1 MARSNLSPSST
12 DPDSPEAT
20 VPTWDEWLIPRL
32 TIWRVE
38 LAGALVVVVAVF
50 TLLGLLG
57 LAGDLTLVARWAEW
71 VRRLT
76 GWGAYALA
84 LLAGVGGGQLVLR
97 RAPGRY
103 RFRPHQILGLEL
115 LLCTLLPITHWL
127 TGADFTAADLGQAGG
142 LLGWAL
148 ATPLVNFLGPLLT
161 TLIYLS
167 ALAAGLGLIAQVRL
181 EDVVRW
187 LVYASGHL
195 RRWADALAS
204 DPDSEPVR
212 VLRPTSTPAR
222 LRLVE
227 EQAASPTRSQL
238 LPPLNLLHKGRQLR
252 LPPAEL
258 QHKRAIIEKTLQDFG
273 LAGRV
278 VETRQ
283 GPTIT
288 QFGVEPGYVERPGP
302 DGQPRAF
309 KVRVGQIARLRAD
322 LALALAVPR
331 LRIEAPIPGRGLVGV
346 EVPNTQAASVYLR
359 DVLESEAYRRL
370 QAPLAVALGESVDGE
385 AYAIDLARMPHLLI
399 AGATGT
405 GKSVCIKT
413 LIASLI
419 IQHTP
424 DELQLVLIDP
434 KRVEMLRFNGLPHLV
449 GPVEVEGE
457 RIVGVLRWLVAEMER
472 RYELF
477 EAVGAR
483 HLRSYNLRRQRQG
496 EAPLP
501 YMVVLIDELAD
512 LMVQYS
518 AEVER
523 TLCRLAQMA
532 RATGMHLVVAT
543 QRPSTDVLTGLIK
556 ANFPARISFAVAS
569 GVDSRVVLDHIG
581 AEQLL
586 GNGDMLFLSSDAS
599 MPVRLQGCLISDEEV
614 EALTA
619 HWQKVWPAG
628 ARPAP
633 WESLLARLN
642 HIEDTDD
649 LLEQAVALCQKHDTL
664 STSLLQRRLRIG
676 FPRAARLM
684 EILYEMGLVE
694 DPKTGG
700 RTRRTHITDDDD
712 DPLGNYL
719 TQRDS

>member
-1 MARSNLSPSST
+1 MARQDLSPPST
-12 DPDSPEAT
+12 DSTPPVS
-20 VPTWDEWLIPRL
+20 TWDEWLIPRL
-32 TIWRVE
+32 MQWRME
-38 LAGALVVVVAVF
+38 LAGALLVVIAVF
-50 TLLGLLG
+50 TCLGLLG
-57 LAGDLTLVARWAEW
+57 LAGEATLAALWADW

-84 LLAGVGGGQLVLR
+84 LLTGVGGGQLVLR
-97 RAPGRY
+97 RTPGRY
-103 RFRPHQILGLEL
+103 RIQPQQILGLEL
-115 LLCTLLPITHWL
+115 VLSTLLPVTHWL

-148 ATPLVNFLGPLLT
+148 AAPVANFLGPVLT
-161 TLIYLS
+161 TLLYLS
-167 ALAAGLGLIAQVRL
+167 SLAAGAALMAQVRL

-187 LVYASGHL
+187 LVYTSGHL
-195 RRWADALAS
+195 RRWADELAS

-212 VLRPTSTPAR
+212 VIRPTTRPAR

-227 EQAASPTRSQL
+227 TSQPTSQGRSPL
-238 LPPLNLLHKGRQLR
+238 LPPLNLLQKGQPLR
-252 LPPAEL
+252 LSPAEAE
-258 QHKRAIIEKTLQDFG
+258 HNRTIIEKTLQDFG
-273 LAGRV
+273 LVGRV
-278 VETRQ
+278 VEIRQ

-302 DGQPRAF
+302 DGQPRAY
-309 KVRVGQIARLRAD
+309 KVRVMQIARLRAD

-331 LRIEAPIPGRGLVGV
+331 LRIEAPIPGRGLVGI
-346 EVPNTQAASVYLR
+346 EVPNAQAAPVYLR
-359 DVLESEAYRRL
+359 DVLESDVYRRL
-370 QAPLAVALGESVDGE
+370 QAPLAVGLGESVSGE

-424 DELQLVLIDP
+424 DQLQLILIDP

-477 EAVGAR
+477 EALGAR
-483 HLRSYNLRRQRQG
+483 QLRTYNIRRQRQG

-501 YMVVLIDELAD
+501 YIVVLIDELAD

-532 RATGMHLVVAT
+532 RATGIHLVVAT

-569 GVDSRVVLDHIG
+569 SVDSRVILDHGG

-614 EALTA
+614 EALA
-619 HWQKVWPAG
+619 AYWQKVSSA
-628 ARPAP
+628 AAQPAP
-633 WESLLARLN
+633 WESLLARIN
-642 HIEDTDD
+642 HIEETDD
-649 LLEQAVALCQKHDTL
+649 LLEQAIALCQKHDTL
-664 STSLLQRRLRIG
+664 SISLLQRRLRVG

-684 EILYEMGLVE
+684 ETLYEMDLVE

-700 RTRRTHITDDDD
+700 RTRRTHITNDDD

-719 TQRDS
+719 TQRSG